1 MRTCNQMYIWS
12 WKDKLYTGPVS
23 VWLLAVSSSPSQRAS
38 KLLRG
43 DCLYREKRCLFPW
56 ASLFIWAVLQNRSEM
71 ASFFWEM
78 VRQLSALKPSSLF
91 SCKQTWD
98 FYFIPTAELSV
109 KQRLGSPC
117 LALSCSRPSRCS
129 VPSVAARF
137 WGNFPSSRVRPRPN
151 CPWRSWPKSL
161 RTWHMVRL
169 TVTKNLKHSLILS
182 RKYCARE

>member
-78 VRQLSALKPSSLF
+78 VRPLSALKPPSRF

-109 KQRLGSPC
+109 KQRRGSPC

-169 TVTKNLKHSLILS
+169 TVTKNLKHSLQ
-182 RKYCARE
+182 